1 MNLVRFFTQSLYDTA
16 LLTTGVLCLVNFT
29 SVYLPNKSL
38 AQINIH
44 DVSSWLQTNIFDFE
58 TETLFA
64 LANDPV
70 VRIAIADIK
79 YACIELDLTAL
90 FSFRSIE
97 GIMNSFS
104 ENPEDDRKNNWTL
117 LREQL
122 NISRDFF
129 KPVEE
134 FSKLNRHAKPFGQ
147 LFSNRQ
153 ICISSAMIVLQRY
166 LHYLKNGKAKL
177 DSNKFPE
184 INTVEEFGMKSF

>member
-1 MNLVRFFTQSLYDTA
+1 LKN
-16 LLTTGVLCLVNFT
+16 N
-29 SVYLPNKSL
+29 P
-38 AQINIH
+38 I
-44 DVSSWLQTNIFDFE
+44 
-58 TETLFA
+58 
-64 LANDPV
+64 

-79 YACIELDLTAL
+79 YACIEPDLTAL
-90 FSFRSIE
+90 FSFRAIE

-104 ENPEDDRKNNWTL
+104 EDQNDDRKNNWLL

-129 KPVEE
+129 KLVEE
-134 FSKLNRHAKPFGQ
+134 LSKLNRHAKPFDQ

-166 LHYLKNGKAKL
+166 LHYLKEGKTKL

-184 INTVEEFGMKSF
+184 IGTVEEFGMKSFQ